1 MIGEFLSSENLILHS
16 EDHIVMHS
24 IVDNATGVIIC
35 DPEASIAELGFA
47 CVPHKSCG
55 VFILEEAA
63 LKLKISKVRE
73 SVGCLSMA
81 ATEEGVVLQ
90 LIDRVEN
97 KVVGLI
103 KAKSVEY

>member
-1 MIGEFLSSENLILHS
+1 
-16 EDHIVMHS
+16 
-24 IVDNATGVIIC
+24 
-35 DPEASIAELGFA
+35 
-47 CVPHKSCG
+47 

-63 LKLKISKVRE
+63 LKQKISKVRE

-81 ATEEGVVLQ
+81 ATEEGAVLQ